1 MSKYRNP
8 FSQWNDVIIRF
19 AETTADLQAV
29 VDLNAP
35 FYGEINFPLE
45 HEQMLWNRHPFG
57 IITLWLG
64 DRLIGE
70 TRIWPVPP
78 LDAIHYQAGQLSY
91 TKVIPIPYQQTVEA
105 GGWSHWYIGNLL
117 LDPEYRALPKSSP
130 LPWLLAAAIEL
141 WRDTNP
147 VRFPAEVFTSG
158 YSSESDAM
166 LRRFGFMEV
175 VPAGALPLLHG
186 NAMFRRQA
194 DTMEDL
200 IRPFAMRLP
209 IQSATS

>member
-35 FYGEINFPLE
+35 LWRDNFPLE

-78 LDAIHYQAGQLSY
+78 LDSIRYQAGQLKFADM
-91 TKVIPIPYQQTVEA
+91 TPIPYQQTVEA
-105 GGWSHWYIGNLL
+105 GGWSHWYIGNRCWILNIA
-117 LDPEYRALPKSSP
+117 PYRKAALCPGCWP
-130 LPWLLAAAIEL
+130 PRWQAF

-147 VRFPAEVFTSG
+147 VRLPRRSL
-158 YSSESDAM
+158 Y
-166 LRRFGFMEV
+166 LRLF
-175 VPAGALPLLHG
+175 
-186 NAMFRRQA
+186 QW
-194 DTMEDL
+194 
-200 IRPFAMRLP
+200 
-209 IQSATS
+209 